1 MTIARLWSRSV
12 CARRHSSRGALACLL
27 LSVAATLVGAQQ
39 APPKRWKL
47 VKVEAP
53 NIRRFTPEQTL
64 TMSGLQI
71 GQTVDLDAVD
81 AAMARLTETGFFTK
95 VGYRYSYVGDKLT
108 VTFNLEEA
116 KWNVPVVFDN
126 FVWFS
131 DEELTA
137 AVRQMVPNFD
147 GTAPTAGGTVETIT
161 AVLERLLRERHIES
175 HVEYVSAYTQAG
187 EHAGH
192 VFSVKDVSLPVC
204 AVSFT
209 GMKVIAEGDLIKQS
223 KSLIHSDY
231 SRSYVADFMKN
242 NLVPLYRERG
252 HLKASFGPAQARR
265 GGDCK
270 NGVEITLSVTEGDAY
285 DWDGA
290 EWSGSAALP
299 IGTLEDLLAMRAGER
314 ANGLKIDNGLKA
326 IKTAYGKK
334 GYILSKLNAEPR
346 FDEATHRVAY
356 RVAIAEGAQYRM
368 GSVTFTG
375 ISEGDASRLRKA
387 WRLQENAI
395 YNASY
400 LDDFMHVW
408 LSSDE
413 PLRARM
419 QRVSLKPDPQRLTVD
434 VAFSFK

>member
-1 MTIARLWSRSV
+1 MTVVRLSNRSA
-12 CARRHSSRGALACLL
+12 CAWRHFGRGAFAVLL
-27 LSVAATLVGAQQ
+27 LAVAVSVAGAQQ
-39 APPKRWKL
+39 AQPKSWTL
-47 VKVEAP
+47 AKVEAP
-53 NIRRFTPEQTL
+53 NIRRFTPEQIL
-64 TMSGLQI
+64 AFSGLKI

-81 AAMARLTETGFFTK
+81 AAMTRLTGTGFFTK

-131 DEELTA
+131 DDELTA
-137 AVRQMVPNFD
+137 AVRQAVPNFD

-161 AVLERLLRERHIES
+161 GVLERLLRDKHIEG
-175 HVEYVSAYTQAG
+175 HVEYVPAYTMAG
-187 EHAGH
+187 EHVGH
-192 VFSVKDVSLPVC
+192 VFSVKDVSLPIC

-209 GMKVIAEGDLIKQS
+209 GAKVIAEGELIKQS
-223 KSLIHSDY
+223 KALVHSDY
-231 SRSYVADFMKN
+231 SRTYVADFMKD

-252 HLKASFGPAQARR
+252 HLKASFGAAQARR
-265 GGDCK
+265 GGECK
-270 NGVEITLSVTEGDAY
+270 NGVEVMLNVSEGDAY

-290 EWSGSAALP
+290 EWSGNAALP
-299 IGTLEDLLAMRAGER
+299 TATLEGLLAMRAGEL
-314 ANGLKIDNGLKA
+314 ANGVKIDDGLKA

-334 GYILSKLNAEPR
+334 GYILSKLKVEPA
-346 FDEATHRVAY
+346 FDEAKHRVAY
-356 RVAIAEGAQYRM
+356 RVAITEGEQYRM
-368 GSVTFTG
+368 GSLTFAG
-375 ISEGDASRLRKA
+375 LSEGDASRLRKA
-387 WRLQENAI
+387 WKLAENAI

-408 LSSDE
+408 LSSGD